1 MRPIPVRSR
10 LKRNFQRRQRD
21 RRNRTKMKTR
31 VPRPRPSA
39 GKNKNCKVGDG
50 WASNSISSTALFLLP
65 KRTTGIDHASLC
77 QPEHNLNYLA
87 GGEPV
92 WLGSGDYFPKV
103 VSSWPALW
111 VENRRAFCIR
121 PKARK
126 HTGTTDVRY
135 QWLVNRGSRMT
146 ER

>member
-1 MRPIPVRSR
+1 
-10 LKRNFQRRQRD
+10 
-21 RRNRTKMKTR
+21 MKNL

-92 WLGSGDYFPKV
+92 LLGSGDYFPKV
-103 VSSWPALW
+103 VSSLTGSMSGKPAGILYTPQGQKTYRYNGCTLS
-111 VENRRAFCIR
+111 VVGKPRFPNDRALVVKCGDPKGSFLVGRRL
-121 PKARK
+121 K
-126 HTGTTDVRY
+126 
-135 QWLVNRGSRMT
+135 
-146 ER
+146 